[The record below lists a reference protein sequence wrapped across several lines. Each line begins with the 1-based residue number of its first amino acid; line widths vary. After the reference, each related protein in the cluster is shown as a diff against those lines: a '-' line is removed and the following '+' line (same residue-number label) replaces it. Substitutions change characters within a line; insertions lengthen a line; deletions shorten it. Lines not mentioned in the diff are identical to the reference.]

1 MSESTATTDTIP
13 ISRLD
18 HLEER
23 VTKLETALAERPTST
38 SDDAVAERVLGK
50 LAAMAGEPRSAD
62 DKDRVLVLASSTGPT
77 TLVPHTPAPPDGA
90 VLRPPEPP
98 ADPAQRRWFLTQL
111 WSEFRLVSR
120 MYFDHR
126 YRISRTLQLAIIGII
141 ALLVLNYF
149 LFSVFFSIPILSPV
163 LQNIFTILLGIL
175 AYKFFMRETV
185 RYREVVSYWNRY
197 GQR

>member
-1 MSESTATTDTIP
+1 
-13 ISRLD
+13 
-18 HLEER
+18 
-23 VTKLETALAERPTST
+23 
-38 SDDAVAERVLGK
+38 
-50 LAAMAGEPRSAD
+50 
-62 DKDRVLVLASSTGPT
+62 
-77 TLVPHTPAPPDGA
+77 
-90 VLRPPEPP
+90 
-98 ADPAQRRWFLTQL
+98 
-111 WSEFRLVSR
+111 

-185 RYREVVSYWNRY
+185 RYREVVAYLSRY

>member
-23 VTKLETALAERPTST
+23 VTKLETALAERPSIT
-38 SDDAVAERVLGK
+38 SDDAVAERVLTK
-50 LAAMAGEPRSAD
+50 LAALAGEPHATD
-62 DKDRVLVLASSTGPT
+62 DKDRVLVLASSTEPA
-77 TLVPHTPAPPDGA
+77 TLVRNAPAPPDGA
-90 VLRPPEPP
+90 VMRPPEPP
-98 ADPAQRRWFLTQL
+98 VDPTQRKWFLTQL
-111 WSEFRLVSR
+111 WSEFRLVIR

-126 YRISRTLQLAIIGII
+126 YRISRTLQVAIIGII

-149 LFSVFFSIPILSPV
+149 LFSVLFSIPILSPI
-163 LQNIFTILLGIL
+163 LQNIFTIVLGIL
-175 AYKFFMRETV
+175 GYKFFMRETV